1 MLIHVIRGKVLSFTT
16 STGLDPSMRI
26 PRLNP
31 MAIHQ
36 ETLTLRTRGRGLHGF
51 TDDLARV
58 LRTSELTRGVVVT
71 MRG

>member
-1 MLIHVIRGKVLSFTT
+1 
-16 STGLDPSMRI
+16 
-26 PRLNP
+26 

-71 MRG
+71 IRG